1 MKKYLIVFCLCGI
14 NLVLTAQPNKVW
26 SKIFGGNN
34 SDVCTTISQYN
45 DTMLIAAGKS
55 ASTNV
60 GGNKGAD
67 DFMVCQFRPNG
78 DQIRIKTF
86 GGPQIEQ
93 ISSYVTLANGNL
105 ILGGFTNGKG
115 SDVSNLYGLTDIWVV
130 GYNPHTGTKL
140 WEKSIGGTNNDQ
152 CNDLFYLE
160 PGRVFIAG
168 HTKSLDKDVVAS
180 PTKGG
185 NDVLITSIDENGAI
199 IKAFT
204 FGGTK
209 DETAKKILRS
219 DAFGGQML
227 VFGESESNDMDF
239 NGLSKGKKDIFI
251 LKINRN
257 INKVFLTTIGGP
269 GDDLFGDAI
278 NLGDNGMII
287 FGTVATPGGQVDSLK
302 GAKDIWMAKLDK
314 NGVLEWTKNI
324 GGKNDETSVKAQ
336 LDKDGNIIFLGNS
349 NSRDQDIT
357 GNYGGSD
364 VLLMKLDTSGT
375 ILWQKNYGGTA
386 GDNAGAFCFGTDGSV
401 YVVSQSFSI
410 NNDLPANNTAAPDF
424 WTLKVFECTA
434 VESNHTSSVCIGD
447 TILINGR
454 KYYSGFE
461 SGVDTLKRSTINGCD
476 SIVHVTVIV
485 NPSSINQIVDTLCYD
500 DSVRINN
507 VVFTRQNPIQTFK
520 LSNQYGCDSFLL
532 VDLLFNSELLLK
544 DSIITK
550 DDGNGTGCITIEMEG
565 GCQPYSYHWNNG
577 VSGPLN
583 CNLVTGVYTV
593 EVKDCLGC
601 TKIYTFKVG
610 TTVGNNNG
618 IPEPF
623 QYLVTNE
630 KILVQSNLESIV
642 SYELI
647 SSDGRIIQSRSV
659 RNAHFELIRS
669 DIPRGWLN
677 LNFKL
682 KNGQIRQFS
691 FVN

>member
-1 MKKYLIVFCLCGI
+1 MKKYSILFFLSCI
-14 NLVLTAQPNKVW
+14 NLVLEAQPNKVW

-34 SDVCTTISQYN
+34 SDVCTTITQYN

-67 DFMVCQFRPNG
+67 DFMVCQFKPNG
-78 DQIRIKTF
+78 DLIRIKTF

-93 ISSYVTLANGNL
+93 INSYVTLTNGNL

-130 GYNPHTGTKL
+130 GYNPNTGAKL

-152 CNDLFYLE
+152 LNDLFYLE
-160 PGRVFIAG
+160 AGRVFIAG
-168 HTKSLDKDVVAS
+168 HTKSLDKDVVAT

-185 NDVLITSIDENGAI
+185 NDVFIASIDESGAI

-209 DETAKKILRS
+209 DESAKKILRS

-269 GDDLFGDAI
+269 GDDLFADAI
-278 NLGDNGMII
+278 NLGDDGMIV
-287 FGTVATPGGQVDSLK
+287 FGTVGTSGGQVDSLK
-302 GAKDIWMAKLDK
+302 GAKDIWMARLDK
-314 NGVLEWTKNI
+314 NGVLLWSKNI
-324 GGKNDETSVKAQ
+324 GGKNDESSVKAQ
-336 LDKDGNIIFLGNS
+336 LDKDGNILFLGNS
-349 NSRDQDIT
+349 NSKDQDIT

-386 GDNAGAFCFGTDGSV
+386 GDNAGAFCFGTNGGL
-401 YVVSQSFSI
+401 YVVSQSFSV
-410 NNDLPANNTAAPDF
+410 NNDLPSSNTAAPDF
-424 WTLKVFECTA
+424 WTLKLFECTTA
-434 VESNHTSSVCIGD
+434 ESNYSASVCQGD
-447 TILINGR
+447 TIQINGR
-454 KYYSGFE
+454 KYYSGVEF
-461 SGVDTLKRSTINGCD
+461 GIDTLKKSTINGCD
-476 SIVHVTVIV
+476 SIVHVTVILK
-485 NPSSINQIVDTLCYD
+485 PTSIGQIVDTLCYD
-500 DSVRINN
+500 DSIRINN
-507 VVFTRQNPIQTFK
+507 VVFTRNNPIQTFK
-520 LSNQYGCDSFLL
+520 FINQYGCDSFLL
-532 VDLLFNSELLLK
+532 VDLSFNSNLILK

-550 DDGNGTGCITIEMEG
+550 DDGNATGCVKIEMEG
-565 GCQPYSYHWNNG
+565 GCLPYTYTWSNG
-577 VSGPLN
+577 ANGNEN
-583 CNLVTGVYTV
+583 CNLRTGVYTV

-601 TKIYTFKVG
+601 SKFYTFKVG
-610 TTVGNNNG
+610 TTVSNENISDSKPYYLLTSDKLIVQSKEEVYVSYEIIGSEGKLYKSGSIGNNN
-618 IPEPF
+618 
-623 QYLVTNE
+623 
-630 KILVQSNLESIV
+630 LEV
-642 SYELI
+642 Y
-647 SSDGRIIQSRSV
+647 
-659 RNAHFELIRS
+659 RNQL
-669 DIPRGWLN
+669 PRTWLN
-677 LNFKL
+677 VKLRL
-682 KNGQIRQFS
+682 KNGQIRQFN